1 MAYTL
6 KFSDPTKLTQVTV
19 PDMPPGINN
28 LDTSINLVGRGYPN
42 YGEKMAENFLHMLEN
57 FASPLPPENPIEG
70 QLWYDTSDPLN
81 KVLRIMDGTATSTRW
96 PNANG
101 IYQQASDPK
110 DSAYGGLKPGDIW
123 VDTAANQLKI
133 FNSNNW
139 TLVGPVASSSITGPV
154 PEQVD
159 DTLGSSHWIIKNY
172 IDGNV
177 ISIISSDQ
185 FTPRNVI
192 NGFTSFRK
200 GVNII
205 NSGVLNGTATSAQN
219 LEINSLK
226 YSAANFLR
234 KNDASGTG
242 QVITGKVVY
251 QTPTDQTGSIGRDG
265 LIINNG
271 NSTEYIQLY
280 KSGNNALLLNYKSG
294 GKIVFQTK
302 PSTSSTLEDTLT
314 IESRK
319 VGINTTTNALSPT
332 LDVYGTV
339 NILSTLTIVS
349 TSSGAFNLMGGVS
362 VGKSAVINEN
372 LVVSGTTTATGTV
385 RLGTKTGS
393 GAAIVPNNTGTY
405 DIGTPTMPFRNLYV
419 SGILA
424 STGTFIYG
432 SIVGNATGLEYS
444 SEFKLQGQV
453 TATSFTY
460 AGTGSEATF
469 TTSLTRNAISSQTSI
484 TTASSSLSML
494 VLDEST
500 STSSLS
506 KISRANFLSDVSFTG
521 MITAYG
527 GSVAPTGWLKC
538 DGSGYTTSTYSSL
551 YSLIGYTYGGSGSTF
566 NVPKMDKSTTSTV
579 GFINYII
586 KT

>member
-19 PDMPPGINN
+19 PDMPPGINT

-57 FASPLPPENPIEG
+57 FSSPIPPENPIEG

-110 DSAYGGLKPGDIW
+110 DSSYGGLKPGDIW

-139 TLVGPVASSSITGPV
+139 TLVGPASSSSITGPI

-159 DTLGSSHWIIKNY
+159 DTLGVSHWIIKNY

-177 ISIISSDQ
+177 MSVVSSDQ

-192 NGFTSFRK
+192 NGFTSFKK
-200 GVNII
+200 GINVI
-205 NSGVLNGTATSAQN
+205 NSGLFNGTASAAQS

-226 YSAANFLR
+226 YSASNFLR

-242 QVITGKVVY
+242 QIITGKVVY
-251 QTPTDQTGSIGRDG
+251 QTPTDQTGSVGRDG
-265 LIINNG
+265 IIINNG
-271 NSTEYIQLY
+271 NSTEYVQLY
-280 KSGNNALLLNYKSG
+280 KYGNNAILLNYKSG

-314 IESRK
+314 IESKK

-332 LDVYGTV
+332 LDVYGTMNV
-339 NILSTLTIVS
+339 LNTLTVVS
-349 TSSGAFNLMGGVS
+349 TASVAVSVMGGIS
-362 VGKSAVINEN
+362 IGKSTVINEN
-372 LVVSGTTTATGTV
+372 LIVSGITTATGTI

-405 DIGTPTMPFRNLYV
+405 DLGTPTMPFRNLYV

-432 SIVGNATGLEYS
+432 SVVGNATGLEYS

-460 AGTGSEATF
+460 AGTGTEATF
-469 TTSLTRNAISSQTSI
+469 TTSLTRGAISSQPSI

-500 STSSLS
+500 STTSLT
-506 KISRANFLSDVSFTG
+506 KISRSNFLSDVSFTG
-521 MITAYG
+521 MITAYPI
-527 GSVAPTGWLKC
+527 STPPSGWLLC
-538 DGSGYTTSTYSSL
+538 NGNSYTTSTYSSL
-551 YSLIGYTYGGSGSTF
+551 YSLIGYSYGGSGSTF
-566 NVPKMDKSTTSTV
+566 SVPNMSRSTTSTV